1 MYRTVYF
8 IGRDFKRWVRA
19 PANMFSTLFMPIAWL
34 MFVGL
39 VLPVRSD
46 YDNYLDFVT
55 PGILVLTMMNAG
67 LSSGSSVM
75 FDKTLGYLNKFLALP
90 VPRESIL
97 FGKILFFTIRGL
109 IQALIILMVA
119 ILIGATVHGP
129 EYYVVMVLIL
139 FLFGLTI
146 SALGATVSLYMPDFD
161 TYSAFS
167 SMITMPLY
175 FASTSL
181 VAYDDMP
188 SILQAISTCNPLTY
202 AIDALRDIAAGVI
215 PLMQSAVLL
224 LIFAVVI
231 SLCIRKFRIVTM
243 K

>member
-1 MYRTVYF
+1 MYRTFAFVK
-8 IGRDFKRWVRA
+8 RDFKRWSRA
-19 PANMFSTLFMPIAWL
+19 RANMISTMVMPIAWL
-34 MFVGL
+34 LFVGL

-46 YDNYLDFVT
+46 YENYLDFVT

-67 LSSGSSVM
+67 LSAGSSVM

-97 FGKILFFTIRGL
+97 FGKILFFSFRGL
-109 IQALIILMVA
+109 IQATIILIVA

-129 EYYVVMVLIL
+129 VYYLVMYLVL

-146 SALGATVSLYMPDFD
+146 SSIGATVSLYMPDFD
-161 TYSAFS
+161 SYSAFS

-181 VAYDDMP
+181 VAYEDMP
-188 SILQAISTCNPLTY
+188 TILQYISMVNPLTY
-202 AIDALRDIAAGVI
+202 AIDSIRDIGNGGF
-215 PLMQSAVLL
+215 PLMQTGVLL
-224 LIFAVVI
+224 IILSVVLA
-231 SLCIRKFRIVTM
+231 LCIRKFRIVTM

>member
-1 MYRTVYF
+1 MYRTISFVK
-8 IGRDFKRWVRA
+8 RDFKRWTRA
-19 PANMFSTLFMPIAWL
+19 PVNMFSTLVMPIAWL

-67 LSSGSSVM
+67 LSAGSSIM

-90 VPRESIL
+90 TPRESIL
-97 FGKILFFTIRGL
+97 FGKILFFTMRGL
-109 IQALIILMVA
+109 IQATIILIVA

-129 EYYVVMVLIL
+129 IYYILMFLIL
-139 FLFGLTI
+139 ALFGLTI
-146 SALGATVSLYMPDFD
+146 SAIGATVSLYMPDFD

-167 SMITMPLY
+167 SMVTMPLY

-181 VAYDDMP
+181 VAYEDMP
-188 SILQAISTCNPLTY
+188 AILQWVSVCNPLTY
-202 AIDALRDIAAGVI
+202 AIDAIRDLAADCL
-215 PLMQSAVLL
+215 PAMQCGILA
-224 LIFAVVI
+224 LIFLIVLA
-231 SLCIRKFRIVTM
+231 LCIRKFRIVTIR
-243 K
+243 

>member
-1 MYRTVYF
+1 MYRTFSFVK
-8 IGRDFKRWVRA
+8 RDFKRWTRA
-19 PANMFSTLFMPIAWL
+19 PVNMFSTLVMPIAWL

-67 LSSGSSVM
+67 LSAGSSVM

-97 FGKILFFTIRGL
+97 FGKILFFTVRGM
-109 IQALIILMVA
+109 IQATVILIVA
-119 ILIGATVHGP
+119 VLIGATVQDP
-129 EYYVVMVLIL
+129 VYYIVMYGVL

-146 SALGATVSLYMPDFD
+146 SSIGATVSLYMPDFD

-181 VAYDDMP
+181 VSYDDMP
-188 SILQAISTCNPLTY
+188 AILQVIATVNPLTY
-202 AIDALRDIAAGVI
+202 AIDAIRDVAEGTFPV
-215 PLMQSAVLL
+215 MQTVVLL
-224 LIFAVVI
+224 GILAVI
-231 SLCIRKFRIVTM
+231 LALCIRKFRIVTM

>member
-1 MYRTVYF
+1 MYRMFTFVK
-8 IGRDFKRWVRA
+8 RDFKRWVRA
-19 PANMFSTLFMPIAWL
+19 RANTFSTLVMPIAWL
-34 MFVGL
+34 LFVGL

-46 YDNYLDFVT
+46 YENYLDFVT

-67 LSSGSSVM
+67 LSAGSSVM
-75 FDKTLGYLNKFLALP
+75 FDKSLGYLNKFLALP

-109 IQALIILMVA
+109 IQATIILMVA

-129 EYYVVMVLIL
+129 VYYLVMYAVL
-139 FLFGLTI
+139 FLFGLTLSSI
-146 SALGATVSLYMPDFD
+146 GATVSLYMPDFD
-161 TYSAFS
+161 SYSAFS

-188 SILQAISTCNPLTY
+188 TILQYISMVNPLTY
-202 AIDALRDIAAGVI
+202 AIDAIREIGI
-215 PLMQSAVLL
+215 GSFPLMQTAILFCIVLIIL
-224 LIFAVVI
+224 A
-231 SLCIRKFRIVTM
+231 LCIRKFRIVTI

>member
-8 IGRDFKRWVRA
+8 IGRDFKRWTRA
-19 PANMFSTLFMPIAWL
+19 PANMFSTLVMPIAWL

-67 LSSGSSVM
+67 LSAGSSVT

-109 IQALIILMVA
+109 IQATIILLVA
-119 ILIGATVHGP
+119 ILIGATIQGP
-129 EYYVVMVLIL
+129 VYYIVMYMIL
-139 FLFGLTI
+139 ALFGLTI

-188 SILQAISTCNPLTY
+188 AILQAVSTCNPLTY
-202 AIDALRDIAAGVI
+202 AIDALRDVAAGDL
-215 PLMQSAVLL
+215 PLMQAGVLL
-224 LIFAVVI
+224 AIFALVI
-231 SLCIRKFRIVTM
+231 SLCIRKFRIVTI

>member
-1 MYRTVYF
+1 MYRTFSFVK
-8 IGRDFKRWVRA
+8 RDFKRWTRA
-19 PANMFSTLFMPIAWL
+19 PVNMFSTLVMPIAWL
-34 MFVGL
+34 LFVGL

-67 LSSGSSVM
+67 LSAGSSVM

-97 FGKILFFTIRGL
+97 FGKILFFTVRGILQATVIL
-109 IQALIILMVA
+109 IVAL
-119 ILIGATVHGP
+119 LIGATVQDP
-129 EYYVVMVLIL
+129 VYYLVMYGVL

-146 SALGATVSLYMPDFD
+146 SSIGATVSLYMPDFD
-161 TYSAFS
+161 TFSAFS

-181 VAYDDMP
+181 VSYDDMP
-188 SILQAISTCNPLTY
+188 RILQVIATVNPLTY
-202 AIDALRDIAAGVI
+202 AIDAIRDVAEGTF
-215 PLMQSAVLL
+215 PLMQTAVLL
-224 LIFAVVI
+224 CILAVI
-231 SLCIRKFRIVTM
+231 LALCIRKFRIVTM

>member
-1 MYRTVYF
+1 MYRTFAFVK
-8 IGRDFKRWVRA
+8 RDFKRWTRA
-19 PANMFSTLFMPIAWL
+19 KVNTFSTLVMPIAWL

-46 YDNYLDFVT
+46 YENYLDFVT

-67 LSSGSSVM
+67 LSAGSSVM

-109 IQALIILMVA
+109 IQATIILIVA
-119 ILIGATVHGP
+119 ILIGASIHGP
-129 EYYVVMVLIL
+129 VYYLIMYAVL

-146 SALGATVSLYMPDFD
+146 SSIGATVSLYMPDFD
-161 TYSAFS
+161 SYSAFS

-181 VAYDDMP
+181 VAYEDMP
-188 SILQAISTCNPLTY
+188 AILQFISKINPLTY
-202 AIDALRDIAAGVI
+202 AIDSIRAG
-215 PLMQSAVLL
+215 
-224 LIFAVVI
+224 
-231 SLCIRKFRIVTM
+231 
-243 K
+243 

>member
-1 MYRTVYF
+1 MYRVF
-8 IGRDFKRWVRA
+8 SFVKRDFKRWTRA
-19 PANMFSTLFMPIAWL
+19 PVNMFSTLVMPIAWL

-46 YDNYLDFVT
+46 YENYLDFVT

-67 LSSGSSVM
+67 LSAGSSIM

-97 FGKILFFTIRGL
+97 FGKIIFFTIRGL
-109 IQALIILMVA
+109 IQATIILIVA
-119 ILIGATVHGP
+119 ILIGASIHGP
-129 EYYVVMVLIL
+129 EYYIIMYAIL
-139 FLFGLTI
+139 AVFGLTI
-146 SALGATVSLYMPDFD
+146 SAIGTTVSLYMPDFD

-167 SMITMPLY
+167 SMVTMPLY

-181 VAYDDMP
+181 VTYDDMP
-188 SILQAISTCNPLTY
+188 RILQIISTCNPLTY
-202 AIDALRDIAAGVI
+202 AIDALRDIADGAI
-215 PLMQSAVLL
+215 PLLQTVVLL
-224 LIFAVVI
+224 LILSIVLA
-231 SLCIRKFRIVTM
+231 LCIRKFRIVTI